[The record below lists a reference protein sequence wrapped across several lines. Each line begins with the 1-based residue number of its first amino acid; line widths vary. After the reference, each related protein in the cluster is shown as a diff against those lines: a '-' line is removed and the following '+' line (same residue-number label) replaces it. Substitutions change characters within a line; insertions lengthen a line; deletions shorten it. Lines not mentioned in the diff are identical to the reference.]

1 MGELGIGSQKLSE
14 PFWDGG
20 GGAEEHQDVSS
31 RSSAVLGGWMLTH
44 TLLVS
49 GTGCCIV
56 PKKPFFFH
64 QKYNC
69 SFLQASVPCL
79 NPGLQLVV
87 SEFPRGSFCRAD
99 LQWHRGGKL
108 FFGCYA
114 VPCCSEK
121 RKQQNPTGQDPH
133 NQTKIVLWSS
143 AGKACYS

>member
-1 MGELGIGSQKLSE
+1 
-14 PFWDGG
+14 
-20 GGAEEHQDVSS
+20 
-31 RSSAVLGGWMLTH
+31 MLTH

-56 PKKPFFFH
+56 PKKPFFFFP

-87 SEFPRGSFCRAD
+87 SEFPRESFCRAD